1 MPSCKT
7 NLSARISP
15 GAQCGPVQPPS
26 AAPGLDR
33 ASEAP
38 ICRPMVAIAAILAA
52 GIALGAVFPGRCTA
66 GLGVAA
72 VAGLALIRGMVQGR
86 GQAAAPL
93 FLILSLG
100 YLSLQPWLAPRQQP
114 GHAARYAGGQAVPI
128 QGTVHET
135 PRVTAG
141 RQKFTLSLQKPE
153 GRSEDA
159 PFRGLVR
166 VTVQGLTPAFSQG
179 ETLAFTARLRS
190 PRNFNNPGGFDYRRY
205 LYLQGVQVSAYVT
218 ADRVR
223 CLHTAPAAG
232 MHRAGERYRNRI
244 GALIDKSSG
253 ADTAAVLRAL
263 TIGDRSKVFQALR
276 NAFNRTGVGH
286 LLAISG
292 LHVGIVAAL
301 VYGFSIRLLVWW
313 PLMVERA
320 WSAKSAALFTAA
332 AVWGYSLLA
341 GFAPSTQ
348 RAAMM
353 ASAYLAA
360 LLLERDP
367 DLPSTLALAALIILT
382 VHPPA
387 LFSVSFQLSFAA
399 VGWILAGVRPSLKL
413 AGCGPVRRIGGWA
426 RQFLLVSFWAVLG
439 TLPLVMQTFN
449 QVSLV
454 GLAANF
460 VFVPWIGML
469 VVPLG
474 LGAAL
479 TALISPGASLWI
491 FKICAVIL
499 DPALK
504 LMYLLADWPPSAIS
518 TFTPRPVE
526 IGLYYAVLA
535 LILVCWRHR
544 QAFRVRSLV
553 AAGVLVVAGL
563 TADGLYWG
571 HRRFWHQDLRATILD
586 VGQGAAAVIEAPGGR
601 VFLVDGGGFGDNAV
615 FDVGRRIVAPFL
627 RYQKIRTLDLV
638 VLTHADADHLN
649 GLLYVF
655 DTFPVGAFWSNREA
669 SDTLGYRTMAETV
682 ARRKID
688 WPCFD
693 ALARSRFFGPTL
705 VELLYPAPDFLE
717 RITSEPW
724 RRGNNSSIV
733 VRISAAGRS
742 MLWTGD
748 IQAPAEAELIACNQA
763 ALKADLLALA
773 HHGSR
778 SSNTG
783 PFLDAV
789 RPAMAV
795 VSCGWHNRYGLPHR
809 EVIQRLGQRGIDLW
823 RTDRDGAVLVHFT
836 DQAVRV
842 HPFLSPGQ
850 DGQRR
855 VWVP

>member
-1 MPSCKT
+1 M
-7 NLSARISP
+7 
-15 GAQCGPVQPPS
+15 
-26 AAPGLDR
+26 
-33 ASEAP
+33 
-38 ICRPMVAIAAILAA
+38 ILAA
-52 GIALGAVFPGRCTA
+52 GIALGAVFPGRWTA
-66 GLGVAA
+66 GLGLAA
-72 VAGLALIRGMVQGR
+72 VAGLASIRGMVQGR

-93 FLILSLG
+93 LLMLALG
-100 YLSLQPWLAPRQQP
+100 YLSLQPWLAPRQAP
-114 GHAARYAGGQAVPI
+114 GHATRYAGGPAVSM
-128 QGTVHET
+128 QGTVLEA

-141 RQKFTLSLQKPE
+141 RQKFTITLQRPE
-153 GRSEDA
+153 GRSENG
-159 PFRGLVR
+159 PYRGLVR
-166 VTVQGLTPAFSQG
+166 VTVQGVSPVFSQG

-190 PRNFNNPGGFDYRRY
+190 PHNFNNPGGFDYRRY
-205 LYLQGVQVSAYVT
+205 LYLQGVRVSAYVA

-223 CLHTAPAAG
+223 RIHAAAAAG
-232 MHRAGERYRNRI
+232 THRDGDRYRNRI
-244 GALIDKSSG
+244 GALIDLAG
-253 ADTAAVLRAL
+253 AADTAAVLRAL
-263 TIGDRSKVFQALR
+263 TIGDRSKVSQDLR

-301 VYGFSIRLLVWW
+301 VYGFAIRLLVWW

-320 WSAKSAALFTAA
+320 WSAKTAALFTAA

-367 DLPSTLALAALIILT
+367 DLPSTLALAALIILA

-399 VGWILAGVRPSLKL
+399 VGWILAGVGRSPKP
-413 AGCGPVRRIGGWA
+413 AGHGPVRRLGRWA
-426 RQFLLVSFWAVLG
+426 HQFLLVSFWAVLG

-454 GLAANF
+454 GLGTNF
-460 VFVPWIGML
+460 LFVPWIGML
-469 VVPLG
+469 VVPLA

-479 TALISPGASLWI
+479 TALVSPSVSLWI
-491 FKICAVIL
+491 FKACAGIL
-499 DPALK
+499 DPALR
-504 LMYLLADWPPSAIS
+504 LLRILADWPPSAVS
-518 TFTPRPVE
+518 TFTPRPLE

-535 LILVCWRHR
+535 LTVVWWRHR
-544 QAFRVRSLV
+544 QAFKVRSLV
-553 AAGVLVVAGL
+553 AATVLVVAGL

-571 HRRFWHQDLRATILD
+571 YRRFWHQDLRATILD

-601 VFLVDGGGFGDNAV
+601 VILVDGGGFGDNAV

-669 SDTLGYRTMAETV
+669 ADTLGYRTLTETV
-682 ARRKID
+682 VRRKID

-693 ALARSRFFGPTL
+693 ALPRSRFFGQTR
-705 VELLYPAPDFLE
+705 VELLYPPPDFFGKTL
-717 RITSEPW
+717 SEPW

-733 VRISAAGRS
+733 VRIRAAGRS
-742 MLWTGD
+742 MLLTGD
-748 IQAPAEAELIACNQA
+748 IQAPAEAELIAHNRV
-763 ALKADLLALA
+763 ALKADLLVLA

-778 SSNTG
+778 SSSTG

-789 RPAMAV
+789 SPAIAV
-795 VSCGWHNRYGLPHR
+795 ASCGWHNRYGLPHR

-836 DQAVRV
+836 AQDVRV
-842 HPFLSPGQ
+842 HPFLFFAQ
-850 DGQRR
+850 DERRR
-855 VWVP
+855 VLVP